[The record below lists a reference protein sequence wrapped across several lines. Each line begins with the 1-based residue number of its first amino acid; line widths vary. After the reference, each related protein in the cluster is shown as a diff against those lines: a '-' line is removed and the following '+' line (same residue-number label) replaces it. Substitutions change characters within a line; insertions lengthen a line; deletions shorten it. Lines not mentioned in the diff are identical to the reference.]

1 MADLANSGKPWT
13 DKEER
18 RLAWLLSEGA
28 SVTTLSAE
36 FKRTE
41 AAIRDKRQEMTRRA
55 RGQVSR
61 YAVRRDSPL
70 AA

>member
-13 DKEER
+13 DKE
-18 RLAWLLSEGA
+18 GA
-28 SVTTLSAE
+28 AAGVASSVTTLSAE